1 MHIATVSYQKE
12 KDILLIQY
20 PKDFYSEKEIDEVSQ
35 AIQKIFPNNSLLF
48 LPQDFIFSIFKEENP
63 FL

>member
-1 MHIATVSYQKE
+1 MHIATVNYQKE

>member
-35 AIQKIFPNNSLLF
+35 AIQKIFPNNNLLF